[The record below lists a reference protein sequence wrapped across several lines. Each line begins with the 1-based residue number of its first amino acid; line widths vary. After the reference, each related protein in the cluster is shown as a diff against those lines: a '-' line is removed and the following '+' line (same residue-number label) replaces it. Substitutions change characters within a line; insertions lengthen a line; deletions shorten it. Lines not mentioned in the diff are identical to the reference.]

1 MLKMQIR
8 VLLITLIS
16 LSSYAAEKYYNNIS
30 YTLGMVNHS
39 VTPNE
44 SALVSTD
51 STVQAE
57 DSSAEAASAAV
68 STISF
73 KLDWEFQN
81 SGKKSYFL
89 STIIPVM
96 TSQGTGVYSGS
107 VGMNFYFGD
116 LGTKYT
122 FSLNGKTM
130 TFIPKTRYYW
140 GFFTG
145 PGYVV
150 YNTESAKYTDVFF
163 DLGLHLG
170 GIWAWGKD
178 KGYKA
183 EAGLSRATGINT
195 SGIKMNLF
203 FGITQ
208 YL

>member
-1 MLKMQIR
+1 MLKNILI
-8 VLLITLIS
+8 LLTFTSINAS
-16 LSSYAAEKYYNNIS
+16 ERYYNNIS

-44 SALVSTD
+44 SSLVSTD
-51 STVQAE
+51 ETVVAE
-57 DSSAEAASAAV
+57 DEAEAAAAAV

-73 KLDWEFQN
+73 KLDWEFKTD
-81 SGKKSYFL
+81 GKKGYFL
-89 STIIPVM
+89 NGIVPVM

-116 LGTKYT
+116 LGTKYS

-130 TFIPKTRYYW
+130 TMIPTSRYYW

-145 PGYVV
+145 PGYIV

-163 DLGLHLG
+163 DLGLHAG
-170 GIWAWGKD
+170 GIWAWGKE

-183 EAGLSRATGINT
+183 EAAVSRATGINT
-195 SGIKMNLF
+195 SGIKINLF
-203 FGITQ
+203 LGITQ